1 MFSLGSCRTR
11 LYISMITIYLIGV
24 IVSSVLLGLQYRE
37 VQGKVHYGELIV
49 IFIAGSLLSWITV
62 YLILYYKK

>member
-1 MFSLGSCRTR
+1 
-11 LYISMITIYLIGV
+11 MITIYLIGV

-37 VQGKVHYGELIV
+37 VQGRVHYGELIV
-49 IFIAGSLLSWITV
+49 IFITGSLLSWITV

>member
-1 MFSLGSCRTR
+1 
-11 LYISMITIYLIGV
+11 MITIYLIGV

-37 VQGKVHYGELIV
+37 VQGRVHYGELIV
-49 IFIAGSLLSWITV
+49 IFVAGSLLSWITV